1 MTTEAFLDADLVEV
15 GPGSESSCRL
25 EIRNTGSI
33 VESYA
38 IEVLGEPADWTSVE
52 PPAVTVYPG
61 DTGTA
66 LVRFH
71 PPRSA
76 QVVAGDRPFAVR
88 VTPTERPDAQV
99 VPEAT
104 VRVLPFAAVAPE
116 ILPRTSHGRRTGR
129 HEVSVANVGNIPLG
143 VALSGSDPNNQ
154 LAFAIRPEVLTVAPG
169 EAAFVQVR
177 ARSRKWLWR
186 GQPVTRP
193 FQVDVVAD
201 EVEPAR
207 LDAATVQQPVLP
219 AGIGRVVAALLVL
232 ALLGAGLWY
241 ALLRP
246 SVKSLAEEA
255 AQEQVAPVA
264 QQAQAADTR
273 AQEAQTKADQ
283 AAAAVSAAPVAPRPT
298 RSPSPTAGTGVP
310 ALPPGADSF
319 SRRLAVTAPAG
330 ATRTDQYT
338 VPARRVVVLTDI
350 FLQNPQGDEGRLDLV
365 IDGTTVQTVALQN
378 FRDLDYHVVSP
389 IEIPADAVVTLRVN
403 CRQAGTALDGVGGG
417 GGQCRDFALLNGYIR
432 TVSRSPEP

>member
-1 MTTEAFLDADLVEV
+1 MSTEAYLDADLVV
-15 GPGSESSCRL
+15 VSPGSEASCRL
-25 EIRNTGSI
+25 EIRNTGPI

-38 IEVLGEPADWTSVE
+38 IEVLGEPAGWTSVE
-52 PPAVTVYPG
+52 PPVVTVYPG
-61 DTGTA
+61 DTGS
-66 LVRFH
+66 VVVHFQ

-76 QVVAGDRPFAVR
+76 QVVAGERPFAVR
-88 VTPTERPDAQV
+88 VTPAESPDTQV
-99 VPEAT
+99 VPEGT
-104 VRVLPFAAVAPE
+104 VRVLPFSAVTPE
-116 ILPRTSHGRRTGR
+116 ILPRTSRGRRTGR

-143 VALSGSDPNNQ
+143 VALNGSDPNNR
-154 LAFAIRPEVLTVAPG
+154 LAFAIRPAELTVAPG

-177 ARSRKWLWR
+177 ARARKLLWR
-186 GQPVTRP
+186 GQPVTLP
-193 FQVDVVAD
+193 FQVDVVTD
-201 EVEPAR
+201 DLPPAR
-207 LDAATVQQPVLP
+207 LDAATVQEPVLP
-219 AGIGRVVAALLVL
+219 QGIGRVVAALLVL

-246 SVKSLAEEA
+246 TVKSLAEEA

-264 QQAQAADTR
+264 QQARAADTR

-283 AAAAVSAAPVAPRPT
+283 AAAAVSAAPAPPRP
-298 RSPSPTAGTGVP
+298 SPSASPPVGVP
-310 ALPPGADSF
+310 ALPPGARSF
-319 SRRLAVTAPAG
+319 SRRLAVTAPAR

-338 VPARRVVVLTDI
+338 VPSRRVFVLTDI

-389 IEIPADAVVTLRVN
+389 IEVPAGAVVSLRVN
-403 CRQAGTALDGVGGG
+403 CRRAGTALDGAGGG

-432 TVSRSPEP
+432 TVSRTPAP